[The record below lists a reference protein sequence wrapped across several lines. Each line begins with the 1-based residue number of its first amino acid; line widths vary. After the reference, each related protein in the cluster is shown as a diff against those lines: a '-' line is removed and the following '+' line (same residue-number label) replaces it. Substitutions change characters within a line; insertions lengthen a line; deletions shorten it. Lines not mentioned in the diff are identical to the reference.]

1 MAALVAVGGVIFLR
15 FILLPSVREL
25 SEADRKALMERTV
38 GRFRLPLWTAF
49 GLLILTGLYN
59 AGQVAV
65 RGGFSIPLYVEIL
78 MVKMLLAFVLFG
90 IAVILTFPGPVFL
103 ALKARRQGLL
113 MFNVGLATFIVL
125 LSAALRRM

>member
-1 MAALVAVGGVIFLR
+1 
-15 FILLPSVREL
+15 
-25 SEADRKALMERTV
+25 
-38 GRFRLPLWTAF
+38 
-49 GLLILTGLYN
+49 
-59 AGQVAV
+59 
-65 RGGFSIPLYVEIL
+65 
-78 MVKMLLAFVLFG
+78 MLLAFVLFG